1 MEMAIIL
8 FLVIA
13 GLVLLAIE
21 FFLVPGFSIPG
32 LAGIGMIIYGVI
44 RANKEFGMTGVIYT
58 LAGSLAITVI
68 LIILAFRSKSMKAIG
83 LDYSQKGT
91 TAIDDYSNLLNKTGH
106 AVSHLRPAG
115 IAIIDGKHC
124 DVVTNGEYIEKGAE
138 IIVSEIDGLRIV
150 VTRISKKGE

>member
-8 FLVIA
+8 FLIIA

-32 LAGIGMIIYGVI
+32 LAGIGMIIYGVF
-44 RANKEFGMTGVIYT
+44 RASKEFGMTGVVYT
-58 LAGSLAITVI
+58 LAGSIFATVI
-68 LIILAFRSKSMKAIG
+68 LIVIALRSKSLKAIS
-83 LDYSQKGT
+83 LNYSQKGT
-91 TAIDDYSNLLNKTGH
+91 TAIDDYSNLLNKTGK

-115 IAIIDGKHC
+115 IATIDGKHC
-124 DVVTNGEYIEKGAE
+124 DVVTNGEYIEKDAE
-138 IIVSEIDGLRIV
+138 IIVSEVDGLRIV